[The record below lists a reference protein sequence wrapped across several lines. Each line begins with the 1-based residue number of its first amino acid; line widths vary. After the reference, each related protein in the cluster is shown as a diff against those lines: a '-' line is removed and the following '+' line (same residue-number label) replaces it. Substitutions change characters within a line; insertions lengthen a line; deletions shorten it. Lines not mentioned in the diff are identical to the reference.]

1 MKKTTAIWAAPLFA
15 LGMFSAATA
24 AQRPYETVY
33 AMSNSSRGNE
43 VAVLSR
49 GSGGQL
55 TLAGRYST
63 AGRGSGVGTAAPG
76 DPLGS
81 GRALIVT
88 ENGRWLLATNAGSDT
103 VSSFRMVG
111 NRLALSSVVASGG
124 RYPTSIAQRG
134 NLIYVLNA
142 SDVTRVSPD
151 AYLMDSAFLAR
162 PGNEDIQLDLFLDYA
177 SNVALYPKFHEYF
190 RKQHP
195 PLLAVWGKN
204 DPLFIPPGAEAFKRD
219 NPNAEVHFFDAGHF
233 ALETQLDPIA
243 AQIRQFLART
253 LSTKG

>member
-111 NRLALSSVVASGG
+111 NRLALSSVVASGALPDEHRATWQFDLCLERARRDTG
-124 RYPTSIAQRG
+124 FAGCLSDGFGIPC
-134 NLIYVLNA
+134 A
-142 SDVTRVSPD
+142 SW
-151 AYLMDSAFLAR
+151 
-162 PGNEDIQLDLFLDYA
+162 Q
-177 SNVALYPKFHEYF
+177 
-190 RKQHP
+190 
-195 PLLAVWGKN
+195 
-204 DPLFIPPGAEAFKRD
+204 
-219 NPNAEVHFFDAGHF
+219 
-233 ALETQLDPIA
+233 
-243 AQIRQFLART
+243 
-253 LSTKG
+253 